1 MIYNE
6 LGGDSMNEVLF
17 CDLNNISND
26 VLAWGNKAVILSKL
40 SQSGLPVPKGFVVNS
55 IVFQQYKRLRN
66 SNGFEPFVEELNSEL
81 NNCIC
86 QLDLGEYELMFR
98 SSADAEGVQSACFCG
113 IFDSYKYE
121 RGQVITEPLL
131 SVWNSTFSRAADLY
145 LSTIDLTI
153 DSVNMAVIVQ
163 RFFDGTIF
171 GTIQTRDIIKDNDSI
186 IIEYGLSCCD
196 AVVSGRNDTSMI
208 VLRNN
213 GALLSED
220 CSVSISDIQR
230 TLLYNMAK
238 SVENVMLSPVEI
250 EFSINKTDVAILQA
264 RILS

>member
-1 MIYNE
+1 MSEI
-6 LGGDSMNEVLF
+6 LF
-17 CDLNNISND
+17 CSLHNISDD

-40 SQSGLPVPKGFVVNS
+40 SQSGLPVPKGFVINS
-55 IVFQQYKRLRN
+55 LVFQQYKRLRN
-66 SNGFEPFVEELNSEL
+66 SNGFGSFIEKLNSEL
-81 NNCIC
+81 NNYIC
-86 QLDLGEYELMFR
+86 QFDLEKYELMFR

-121 RGQVITEPLL
+121 HGQIITEPLL
-131 SVWNSTFSRAADLY
+131 SVWNSTFSYAADFY
-145 LSTIDLTI
+145 LSTIGLTS

-171 GTIQTRDIIKDNDSI
+171 GTIQTRDIIKENDSM
-186 IIEYGLSCCD
+186 IIEYGLNRCD

-213 GALLSED
+213 GALLSEA
-220 CSVSISDIQR
+220 CSVSISDTQR

-238 SVENVMLSPVEI
+238 SVENVMRSPVEI
-250 EFSINKTDVAILQA
+250 EFSINETNIAVLQA

>member
-1 MIYNE
+1 M
-6 LGGDSMNEVLF
+6 SEVLF
-17 CDLNNISND
+17 FDLNNISND

-40 SQSGLPVPKGFVVNS
+40 SRSGLPVPKGFVINS
-55 IVFQQYKRLRN
+55 VVFQQYKRLRN
-66 SNGFEPFVEELNSEL
+66 SNGFDSFVEELNSEL
-81 NNCIC
+81 NNYIC
-86 QLDLGEYELMFR
+86 QFGLDECELMFR

-121 RGQVITEPLL
+121 RGQIITEPLL
-131 SVWNSTFSRAADLY
+131 SVWNSTFSRAANLY
-145 LSTIDLTI
+145 LSTIGLTN

-163 RFFDGTIF
+163 KFFDGTIF

-186 IIEYGLSCCD
+186 IIEYGLNRCD

-213 GALLSED
+213 GTLLSED
-220 CSVSISDIQR
+220 SYVSISDIQR
-230 TLLYNMAK
+230 TLLYNMAM

-250 EFSINKTDVAILQA
+250 EFSINENNIAILQA

>member
-1 MIYNE
+1 M
-6 LGGDSMNEVLF
+6 SEVLF
-17 CDLNNISND
+17 CDLNNISDN

-55 IVFQQYKRLRN
+55 SVFQQYRRLRN
-66 SNGFEPFVEELNSEL
+66 GNGLEPFVEKLNLEL
-81 NNCIC
+81 NNYIC
-86 QLDLGEYELMFR
+86 QFDLEKNELMFR
-98 SSADAEGVQSACFCG
+98 SSADAEGIQSACFCG

-121 RGQVITEPLL
+121 RGQITTEPLL
-131 SVWNSTFSRAADLY
+131 SVWNSTFSCAADLY
-145 LSTIDLTI
+145 LSTIGLTS

-171 GTIQTRDIIKDNDSI
+171 GTIQTRDIIRDSDSI
-186 IIEYGLSCCD
+186 VIEYGLGCYD

-208 VLRNN
+208 VLKNN
-213 GALLSED
+213 GVLLSED
-220 CSVSISDIQR
+220 CSVSISDNQR

-250 EFSINKTDVAILQA
+250 EFSINENDIAILQA

>member
-1 MIYNE
+1 MSEI
-6 LGGDSMNEVLF
+6 LF
-17 CDLNNISND
+17 CNLNNISDD

-55 IVFQQYKRLRN
+55 FVFQQYKRLRN
-66 SNGFEPFVEELNSEL
+66 SNEFESFVEEINSEL
-81 NNCIC
+81 NNYIC
-86 QLDLGEYELMFR
+86 QFDLGKYELMFR

-121 RGQVITEPLL
+121 HGQIITEPLL
-131 SVWNSTFSRAADLY
+131 SVWNSTFSCAANFY
-145 LSTIDLTI
+145 LSTIGLTS

-171 GTIQTRDIIKDNDSI
+171 GTIQTRDIVKSNDSI
-186 IIEYGLSCCD
+186 IIEYGLNHCD
-196 AVVSGRNDTSMI
+196 AVVSGRNDTSRL

-213 GALLSED
+213 GTLLLED
-220 CSVSISDIQR
+220 SVVSISDIQR

-250 EFSINKTDVAILQA
+250 EFSINETNIAVLQA